1 MSNRNNTLVLSLA
14 GCLVLTMAWFGG
26 FFYHAYT
33 GTVSHSRVDTLLS
46 ITTTTKIYDSTQHNI
61 PVIIETPEHIIERPI
76 PANIDTQ
83 KVLQAYFGSAY
94 YSRHFSDSN
103 ISATMDDTVTENRL
117 GTGKFTYKLIR
128 PHTTIHSTTTTLQ
141 PVAPGSTQFFVGFNS
156 LLAGAQVHPMPQVSV
171 LNTSNGNMLSLFT
184 NLAYKQPNAGIGF
197 QKRIFK
203 IKHKHGKH

>member
-1 MSNRNNTLVLSLA
+1 MSNQRNTLVLTLA
-14 GCLVLTMAWFGG
+14 ATLVVVMAWFGG

-33 GTVSHSRVDTLLS
+33 TVPSHGNVDTLYS
-46 ITTTTKIYDSTQHNI
+46 KTTITKIIDSTQHNI

-103 ISATMDDTVTENRL
+103 ISATMDDTVSQNRL
-117 GTGKFTYKLIR
+117 GAGKFTYKLLR
-128 PHTTIHSTTTTLQ
+128 PHTTIHTSTTTLQ
-141 PVAPGSTQFFVGFNS
+141 PVAPGSTQFFVGFNFG
-156 LLAGAQVHPMPQVSV
+156 LTGAQVHPMPQVSV

-184 NLAYKQPNAGIGF
+184 NLAYAQPNGGVGF

-203 IKHKHGKH
+203 LKHKNR